1 MKYKDSNPQ
10 TIFAALLFTLNLL
23 VTAFYLMIS
32 MVMCTVLESL
42 QSHFAKNIP
51 SPWTRKV
58 KRTAC
63 TCMCAQF
70 KICRVCLLIPARKRS
85 VPWSQGVRSQFCWAS
100 SFFITAH
107 QHNLWCA
114 QCMIAEC
121 HFAKNT
127 HHHPGH
133 ENLRE
138 LPVPVCSVSHR

>member
-63 TCMCAQF
+63 TCMCAQVY
-70 KICRVCLLIPARKRS
+70 ICSASCLHTFQEMFSMYRE
-85 VPWSQGVRSQFCWAS
+85 VRSSDNEPVLLCL
-100 SFFITAH
+100 FITAH
-107 QHNLWCA
+107 ITAHQN
-114 QCMIAEC
+114 
-121 HFAKNT
+121 NT
-127 HHHPGH
+127 TRHY
-133 ENLRE
+133 L
-138 LPVPVCSVSHR
+138 LISVIGDSGTNSTTTQFVM